1 MRIKEA
7 ASLFKHNK
15 DMNKKAI
22 PTLTRNLHLL
32 LLGAALPW
40 FLGGCGKAPEGGA
53 QAQATPAPFTGTVHE
68 VKMRGTAKGYFY
80 EPAQLSIKLGDKV
93 RFLMVDGGPHN
104 VNFTGQKIPGGA
116 NVILEK
122 EGKLLGALL
131 QAPGQA
137 TEIEFAKPLPVG
149 DYHYVCDPHV
159 ALGMK
164 GKITVSF

>member
-1 MRIKEA
+1 
-7 ASLFKHNK
+7 
-15 DMNKKAI
+15 MNSKAI
-22 PTLTRNLHLL
+22 PTRARNRLPLL
-32 LLGAALPW
+32 LLATALPW
-40 FLGGCGKAPEGGA
+40 FFAACGKSPEGGSKA
-53 QAQATPAPFTGTVHE
+53 PATPAPFTGTIHE

-104 VNFTGQKIPGGA
+104 VNFTGQKIPTGA

-122 EGKLLGALL
+122 EGKLLGVML
-131 QAPGQA
+131 QAPGQE
-137 TEIEFAKPLPVG
+137 TEIEFSKPLPVG

-164 GKITVSF
+164 GKISVSF